1 MCDSPRPTADW
12 SRELS
17 SAEEL
22 VARITS
28 NREKILRYAWI
39 PQVLGGLVFLVLGYY
54 MGHAHFHL
62 IREGVRA
69 PGRIVSYKQETFRRA
84 SGSSSTAY
92 MPVVEFHT
100 SDRLVQFKDWLGSS
114 IAGSNNVSVIVLYDP
129 ANPAIAMI
137 DRPLGNWL
145 PWCPVFAVGVLLLLS
160 SVRSALLSLG

>member
-1 MCDSPRPTADW
+1 MSDSQRPTADW

-22 VARITS
+22 VAQITS

-54 MGHAHFHL
+54 MGHSHFHL

-84 SGSSSTAY
+84 SGSGSTAY

-100 SDRLVQFKDWLGSS
+100 SDRFVQFKDWLGSS
-114 IAGSNNVSVIVLYDP
+114 VAGSNNVSVIVLYDP

-145 PWCPVFAVGVLLLLS
+145 PWCPVFAVGVLLLLG